1 MTTTPNTA
9 TGTAARLSAADLE
22 RLELATRADLTGAV
36 VNLTRLREGS
46 AHEVAGFPTWHDY
59 VVARFGDLLAELRGT
74 ILPVPERQE
83 LVLSMRSGGPDGKA
97 LSLRTIADRLNVG
110 LGTVSADVG
119 ELRAAGRLTAEP
131 TRTASRDGRDR
142 PARTGTDVPAR
153 AVVVPLAAPTGR
165 VWQQA
170 TEWLRRADEGVL
182 PGFSVGLTLVELARV
197 AGWTEGKA
205 SGALTDVQR
214 RGTAVRLEDRRAD
227 QRVHVI
233 TDGGRAMLADLAA
246 PPVDAEPVVDHGA
259 RFVWESGD
267 VLTLP
272 LTAP

>member
-9 TGTAARLSAADLE
+9 TGTAVRLSAADLE
-22 RLELATRADLTGAV
+22 RLELDTRADLTGAV
-36 VNLTRLREGS
+36 VNLTRLREGL

-74 ILPVPERQE
+74 ILPVAERQE

-97 LSLRTIADRLNVG
+97 LSLRTIADRLHVG

-119 ELRAAGRLTAEP
+119 ELRKAGRLTAEP
-131 TRTASRDGRDR
+131 TKTASRDGRDR
-142 PARTGTDVPAR
+142 PARTGVDAP
-153 AVVVPLAAPTGR
+153 AVVLLAAPTGR

-182 PGFSVGLTLVELARV
+182 PGFSVGLTLVELAKV

-233 TDGGRAMLADLAA
+233 TDAGRAMLADLAA
-246 PPVDAEPVVDHGA
+246 PPVDAAPVDALGA

-272 LTAP
+272 LTAL